1 MNTIDL
7 NSDERFFLG
16 EAADFEQSLPML
28 ISFVHDQHPG
38 LALSRKFE
46 IAQML
51 VERLCT
57 SGLMRVIVIKYKEK
71 KRGYFEVVDS
81 DPVPFESLRSVWSN
95 PYLWRSNSENTGGEF
110 LGIHY
115 EGRSCI
121 ALEPTVKGEALLA
134 STNA

>member
-16 EAADFEQSLPML
+16 EAANFEQSLPML
-28 ISFVHDQHPG
+28 ISFVHDQHPR
-38 LALSRKFE
+38 LALPRKFE

-57 SGLMRVIVIKYKEK
+57 AGLMRVIVVKYKEK
-71 KRGYFEVVDS
+71 KQGFFEVVGFEA
-81 DPVPFESLRSVWSN
+81 VPFESLKAVWSN
-95 PYLWRSNSENTGGEF
+95 PYLWRSNSENTGGAF
-110 LGIHY
+110 LGIPY

-121 ALEPTVKGEALLA
+121 AFEPTVQGEAMLA
-134 STNA
+134 NERQ